1 MAIYRLQLNKD
12 SGAVLEGKFCGDTKP
27 QSIKIEESSMT
38 VQFISD
44 VDSISSPHTGFSL
57 HFETN
62 FKDCKLESMQVHV
75 FSLLMLLMCLLIY

>member
-1 MAIYRLQLNKD
+1 
-12 SGAVLEGKFCGDTKP
+12 
-27 QSIKIEESSMT
+27 MT